1 MNFNCLHNFE
11 LVIKKI
17 GEMKIEILSWEFIFG
32 KGANWKINVDN
43 KNFNLLVIHRFEYDS
58 FFEVIDREILTVIN
72 LDDKNLLVG
81 EFRPFFE
88 LPEHTP
94 YEFFIDKVKYVDLN
108 VNNTLKF
115 SDLIYEIAGK
125 ISEKFNDLNIFD
137 SSAMAL
143 NKDLIKKSVFELDQD
158 YLDETYIFGPNAY

>member
-1 MNFNCLHNFE
+1 
-11 LVIKKI
+11 
-17 GEMKIEILSWEFIFG
+17 
-32 KGANWKINVDN
+32 
-43 KNFNLLVIHRFEYDS
+43 
-58 FFEVIDREILTVIN
+58 LTVIN
-72 LDDKNLLVG
+72 LDDKKLLVG
-81 EFRPFFE
+81 EFRSFFE

-143 NKDLIKKSVFELDQD
+143 NKDLIKKFVFELDQD
-158 YLDETYIFGPNAY
+158 YLDETYIFGPNAH